1 MSVIVI
7 RVRSRGQITNIL
19 DLIRVAH
26 NVYTNNPPNSF
37 PSLPPPHPKA
47 INCDDHHWTGS
58 EPEPES
64 LSP

>member
-47 INCDDHHWTGS
+47 INCDDHH
-58 EPEPES
+58 
-64 LSP
+64 